1 MLDID
6 PEIVA
11 SALER
16 HGDYRVL
23 RRHRPRHIFGI
34 AAPGEEVRHGLIIDL
49 ETTGLDPA
57 YHEIIEV
64 GLLPF
69 TYTVDGRLI
78 EAAYRMAHS
87 SSPSARSCQKSQD

>member
-23 RRHRPRHIFGI
+23 RRHRPRRAFGI
-34 AAPGEEVRHGLIIDL
+34 AAP
-49 ETTGLDPA
+49 
-57 YHEIIEV
+57 
-64 GLLPF
+64 
-69 TYTVDGRLI
+69 
-78 EAAYRMAHS
+78 
-87 SSPSARSCQKSQD
+87 ARKSGMVS